1 MGEDELMSLI
11 RQAEAEAGADP
22 RRSPPARRPN
32 KKVPHTPPLSL
43 LVAGEGVPVSSD
55 SDSDD
60 SGSDDSDSDSGE
72 EGDLERMHIFRHVLS
87 LDSSSSSR
95 R

>member
-60 SGSDDSDSDSGE
+60 SGSDDSDSGE
-72 EGDLERMHIFRHVLS
+72 EGDLEHVHIFRHVLS